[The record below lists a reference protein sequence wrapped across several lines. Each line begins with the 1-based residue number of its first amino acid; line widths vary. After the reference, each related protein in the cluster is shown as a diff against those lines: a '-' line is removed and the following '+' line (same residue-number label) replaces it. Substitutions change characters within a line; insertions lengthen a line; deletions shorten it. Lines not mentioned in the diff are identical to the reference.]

1 MFENPNKLRK
11 TMLIF
16 FTLPILHTSIRCS
29 SIVRKF
35 YESDDESDQ
44 MATTD
49 PRACYKTAVQ
59 NILTGKL
66 QDIPELPRQT
76 VNIYVCSNYSGE
88 S

>member
-1 MFENPNKLRK
+1 MKNKKVILFDF
-11 TMLIF
+11 L
-16 FTLPILHTSIRCS
+16 TLILHILRCI

-35 YESDDESDQ
+35 YESDDDRDQ

-49 PRACYKTAVQ
+49 PRACYKIAVQ

-76 VNIYVCSNYSGE
+76 VNIYVCSNYSGKNE
-88 S
+88 L